1 MSHTFALLMPV
12 KTLSLA
18 KSRLEMRRPEQREP
32 LMRAF
37 ALDAITAASRAAAV
51 AQVYVVTDE
60 PGFEVG
66 GAVRLPDEGDG
77 DLNRA
82 LQHASLRVRL
92 LDPARAVAA
101 VCADLPCLGPD
112 DLDAALAAG
121 LTPRWFVA
129 DESGS
134 GTTLLAAG
142 PGVDLDPHFGPASAR
157 RHEESGAS
165 PVRAALTTLRMDVDT
180 EDDLVSAWQ
189 IGLGPH
195 TRRVLER
202 SGDTRL

>member
-12 KTLSLA
+12 KTLAMA
-18 KSRLEMRRPEQREP
+18 KSRLEMRRPGQREP
-32 LMRAF
+32 MMRAF
-37 ALDAITAASRAAAV
+37 ALDAITAASRATAV

-60 PGFEVG
+60 RGFEVG
-66 GAVRLPDEGDG
+66 GALRLPDEGDG

-82 LQHASLRVRL
+82 LHHAALRVRL
-92 LDPARAVAA
+92 LYPARAVAA
-101 VCADLPCLGPD
+101 LCADLPCLAPD

-129 DESGS
+129 DSSGT

-142 PGVDLDPHFGPASAR
+142 PGVDLDPHFGPGSAR
-157 RHEESGAS
+157 RHEDSGAS
-165 PVRAALTTLRMDVDT
+165 PVRAELTTLRMDVDT
-180 EDDLVSAWQ
+180 EADLARAEQ

-195 TRRVLER
+195 TQTALEEHGH
-202 SGDTRL
+202 SRL